1 MLWLIL
7 GISVLLAGL
16 GSNCSWELI
25 FLKPECEVC
34 VSGLVYVAFFF
45 FFSSLFAWEGRNATS
60 RGWSV
65 VMFSA

>member
-45 FFSSLFAWEGRNATS
+45 LLYLLGKGEMQQAEG
-60 RGWSV
+60 GVW
-65 VMFSA
+65 